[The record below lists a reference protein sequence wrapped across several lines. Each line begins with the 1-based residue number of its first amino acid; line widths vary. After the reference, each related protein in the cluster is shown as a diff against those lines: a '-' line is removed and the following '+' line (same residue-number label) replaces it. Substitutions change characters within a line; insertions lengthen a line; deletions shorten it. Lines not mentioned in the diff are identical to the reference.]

1 MSKTQRPRTRLWIEV
16 AAAALAAL
24 AALLT
29 LVKPGWIETIS
40 GADPD
45 RGSGFLEAAIA
56 VSLAVAAIASST
68 LARLEWRRAK
78 AVGIGGS

>member
-1 MSKTQRPRTRLWIEV
+1 MSKTQRPRARLWIEV
-16 AAAALAAL
+16 AAAPLAAL

-29 LVKPGWIETIS
+29 LVDPVWIETIS

-45 RGSGFLEAAIA
+45 RGSGFLEAAIPL
-56 VSLAVAAIASST
+56 SLAFAAIASGM
-68 LARLEWRRAK
+68 LALREWRRAA